1 MIIRRLRLNNIRSYV
16 NESVDFPDGTILFEG
31 DVGSGKTTILISIE
45 FALFGLS
52 SDLKGEHLLRAG
64 CQRGSVELTVDVAGK
79 ELAVKR
85 SLERRNGKI
94 SQADCY
100 LVFDGAREDYSV
112 SELKARVLG
121 ILGFN
126 ERVQPQASSLIY
138 RYAVFTPQ
146 EKMKEILL
154 SNADERLETIRRAF
168 MMEDYK
174 NAVSN
179 SEEVQKFLK
188 LQIKTAEASVSDMDK
203 LKQGIKEYSSE
214 KESLAA
220 DITKLG
226 ATIEKER
233 IDYDDTRNKIE
244 SLKRL
249 RERHAAIRAE
259 ISSLER
265 VIATEEKNADIAE
278 NKANASATNAERI
291 KTRMTALSGKKA
303 EMAADIEDI
312 LAFLKM
318 DDKNAFSADEASV
331 REARKRI
338 KSEIDNALSESAKIK
353 MRVQDFEKL
362 ISQGVCP
369 LCDRAIDAAHS
380 KNRMDGHAEK
390 LKEMEKL
397 LHDKRMAEVKTE
409 SLISIL
415 SEMKNADNETG
426 MLTQSFAEETARK
439 KDADND
445 RDKSTKTAKDA
456 ASARKSL
463 LNEAA
468 SLDDEVKKI
477 AALEEG
483 EKFHRKR
490 IEELTNAHSAKKQR
504 LSDVETMIE
513 KDSERVKL
521 MDAKLDEIRNMK
533 EYVDWLRSYFTPSVE
548 TIERHVFASYNRNF
562 DSLIKKWF
570 SMLMDSGEISVR
582 VDDKFTPIT
591 EQNGYEQDIDALSGG
606 EKTSVA
612 LAYRL
617 ALNTVVKEICMSMK
631 NNLLILDE
639 PTDGFSKEQLHRV
652 RDILDELKCD
662 QVIIVSHEKE
672 LEAFVDSIIEVRKE
686 GTVSR
691 IVTNNLLRVGQE
703 NHG

>member
-31 DVGSGKTTILISIE
+31 DVGSGKTTILISVE

-64 CQRGSVELTVDVAGK
+64 CSKGSVELTIDVSGK
-79 ELAVKR
+79 GLVVR
-85 SLERRNGKI
+85 RGLERRNDKI
-94 SQADCY
+94 SQTDCY

-112 SELKARVLG
+112 SEMKARILG

-138 RYAVFTPQ
+138 RYAIFTPQ

-174 NAVSN
+174 NAISN
-179 SEEVQKFLK
+179 SEDVQKFLK
-188 LQIKTAEASVSDMDK
+188 SQIKAAEVSVSDVDK
-203 LKQGIKEYSSE
+203 LRQGVIGYSNE
-214 KESLAA
+214 KNSLAA
-220 DITKLG
+220 DITRLG

-233 IDYDDTRNKIE
+233 TEHDTIRNKIE
-244 SLKRL
+244 ALKRL
-249 RERHAAIRAE
+249 RERHAAIKAE
-259 ISSLER
+259 INALER
-265 VIATEEKNADIAE
+265 IMATEEKNT
-278 NKANASATNAERI
+278 ASATNKAIASMTNIERI
-291 KTRMTALSGKKA
+291 RARMKALDEKKSKA
-303 EMAADIEDI
+303 AADVESI
-312 LAFLKM
+312 LAFLKT
-318 DDKNAFSADEASV
+318 DDKGVFSADEASV

-338 KSEIDNALSESAKIK
+338 KSEIDNAFSESTKIR
-353 MRVQDFEKL
+353 MRIQDFEKL

-380 KNRMDGHAEK
+380 KNRIDGHAAK
-390 LKEMEKL
+390 LEEMEKL
-397 LHDKRMAEVKTE
+397 LHGKRTAEAKME
-409 SLISIL
+409 SLVSLL
-415 SEMKNADNETG
+415 SEMKNTNNESE
-426 MLTQSFAEETARK
+426 MLAQSFTEETARK
-439 KDADND
+439 KEADND
-445 RDKSTKTAKDA
+445 KEKSMKLAKDA

-463 LNEAA
+463 SEEIA
-468 SLDDEVKKI
+468 SLDKEVGGI
-477 AALEEG
+477 AALEEQ
-483 EKFHRKR
+483 EKLRRKR
-490 IEELTNAHSAKKQR
+490 IEELTNAHSAKSQR

-521 MDAKLDEIRNMK
+521 MDAKLDEIKEMK
-533 EYVDWLRSYFTPSVE
+533 ESADWLGSYFTPSVE
-548 TIERHVFASYNRNF
+548 TIEKHVFASYNRNF
-562 DSLIKKWF
+562 DSLVKKWF

-591 EQNGYEQDIDALSGG
+591 EQNGYEQDIEALSGG

-617 ALNTVVKEICMSMK
+617 ALNTIVKEICMSMK

-652 RDILDELKCD
+652 RDVLDELKCN

-672 LEAFVDSIIEVRKE
+672 LEAFVDNIIEVRKE

-691 IVTNNLLRVGQE
+691 IVANNLLKGGQE
-703 NHG
+703 NYS